1 MTGNRLLLLAL
12 VIFMAGLL
20 LAAFDPLV
28 GNCKR
33 YLGEVVHSGPDGTT
47 VALPDGRTALVEP
60 SALPPATL
68 VTISAKRHLVSGIE
82 VFKLK
87 GRTKADTPSASHGG
101 NTLPPSYQGGV
112 AQAAK

>member
-33 YLGEVVHSGPDGTT
+33 YLDEVVHSGPDGTT

-68 VTISAKRHLVSGIE
+68 VTIGAKRHLVSGIE

>member
-33 YLGEVVHSGPDGTT
+33 YLGKVVHSGPDGTT

-68 VTISAKRHLVSGIE
+68 VTIGAKRHLVSGIE

-87 GRTKADTPSASHGG
+87 GRTKADTPSASRGG
-101 NTLPPSYQGGV
+101 NPLPPSYQGGV

>member
-68 VTISAKRHLVSGIE
+68 VTIGAKRHLVSGIE

>member
-1 MTGNRLLLLAL
+1 MTGNKLLLMALAPC
-12 VIFMAGLL
+12 MAGLL

-47 VALPDGRTALVEP
+47 VALPDGRRALVEP

-68 VTISAKRHLVSGIE
+68 VTIGAKRHLVSGIE

-87 GRTKADTPSASHGG
+87 GRAEADTPSASHGG
-101 NTLPPSYQGGV
+101 NPLPPGYQGGV

>member
-12 VIFMAGLL
+12 VICMAGLL
-20 LAAFDPLV
+20 LAALDPLV

-68 VTISAKRHLVSGIE
+68 VTIGAKRHLVSGIE
-82 VFKLK
+82 AFKLK
-87 GRTKADTPSASHGG
+87 GRAEADTPSVSHGG
-101 NTLPPSYQGGV
+101 NPLPPGYQGGV

>member
-12 VIFMAGLL
+12 VICMAGLL

-47 VALPDGRTALVEP
+47 VSLPDGRTALVEP

-68 VTISAKRHLVSGIE
+68 VTIGAKRHLVSGIE

-87 GRTKADTPSASHGG
+87 GRAETETPSASRGG
-101 NTLPPSYQGGV
+101 NTPPPGYQGGK
-112 AQAAK
+112 AQLAK

>member
-60 SALPPATL
+60 SALPPATQ
-68 VTISAKRHLVSGIE
+68 VTIGAKRHLVSGIE

-87 GRTKADTPSASHGG
+87 GRTKADTPSASRGG